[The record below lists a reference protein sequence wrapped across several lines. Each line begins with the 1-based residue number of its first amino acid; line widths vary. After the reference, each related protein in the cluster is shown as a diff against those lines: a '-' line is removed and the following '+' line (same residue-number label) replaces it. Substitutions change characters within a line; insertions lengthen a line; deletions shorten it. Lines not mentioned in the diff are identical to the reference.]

1 MFRNFFLAMTV
12 IAATL
17 AFACAM
23 GNIGSLKTTSEVS
36 RKFEILQVNPD
47 FRYWFLNQENNPFG
61 VIGLDRGYEFEGRH
75 NWRAVEPDSATFA
88 KVVGL
93 VRSFP
98 VAGSSTTGFTIF
110 DPAGHPIGVWYSSL
124 NAGVTVNPATRTVS
138 LATKTPW
145 RAP

>member
-1 MFRNFFLAMTV
+1 MYRKFFLTVTV

-23 GNIGSLKTTSEVS
+23 GNIGSLKTTAEVS
-36 RKFEILQVNPD
+36 RKFENLQVNPD

-124 NAGVTVNPATRTVS
+124 NAGVTVNPSTRTVS

>member
-23 GNIGSLKTTSEVS
+23 GNIGSLKTSAEVS

-124 NAGVTVNPATRTVS
+124 NAGVTVNPATRTV
-138 LATKTPW
+138 LMATSTPW